1 MWRIRIAA
9 AAAAIIG
16 TAGLALLAAAC
27 SGRPSS
33 TGSGGSSNAVGS
45 TNSQQLAFSR
55 CMRSQGVLNFPDP
68 GSSGGI
74 PKETPQQLGVTS
86 SQFQSAQ
93 SACTHLLPSGSGGPT
108 TVELQQSWSDMA
120 NFARCMRTHGVP
132 NWPDPTMYPPHPE
145 RPTFDLQP
153 VGIDPN
159 SQQIST
165 KIHECAPLLHGNN
178 PQHLGEVG
186 S

>member
-9 AAAAIIG
+9 AAAAMI
-16 TAGLALLAAAC
+16 GLALLAAAC
-27 SGRPSS
+27 GGSPSS
-33 TGSGGSSNAVGS
+33 TGSGASPNAGGS

-68 GSSGGI
+68 SSSGGI

-86 SQFQSAQ
+86 SQFESAQ
-93 SACTHLLPSGSGGPT
+93 NACIHLLASGSSGPT
-108 TVELQQSWSDMA
+108 TAELQQSWSDMA
-120 NFARCMRTHGVP
+120 NFARCMRSHGVP

-145 RPTFDLQP
+145 RPTFSLQP

-159 SQQIST
+159 SPQISA
-165 KIHECAPLLHGNN
+165 KIHECEPLLHGNN
-178 PQHLGEVG
+178 PQRLGEGG